1 MRVTEGLVVLDG
13 TRVAQNVRKSSPS
26 VFEFQEVDF
35 RVKIAD
41 TLRSFSG

>member
-26 VFEFQEVDF
+26 VFEFQEVAF
-35 RVKIAD
+35 RVTTMYK
-41 TLRSFSG
+41 LRSFSG

>member
-13 TRVAQNVRKSSPS
+13 TSVAQNVRKSSPS
-26 VFEFQEVDF
+26 VFESQEVYF
-35 RVKIAD
+35 CVTITY